1 MKKTSLSIG
10 SVSSATLRTEDLI
23 PSFLWECDRLRLTRE
38 ERKNVNRIKRESQK
52 EGYYDTEDASFDL
65 NEDLFDILN
74 NHCPEFCYFGSH
86 PGDGADF
93 GVFPIEDFEERILEE
108 GIKVNDLTEIPNKYK
123 GLVLLVS
130 DHGNAA
136 LYRKSNK
143 LKEVWSLV

>member
-1 MKKTSLSIG
+1 MKKTTLSIG

-130 DHGNAA
+130 DHGNAT